1 MNLSK
6 TVPLFIL
13 TVLFSVSPALATDI
27 SPAPSRVPRA
37 TRIEERQEIR
47 QENREDRQEMREEI
61 KETTQEMRQE
71 NKDNRLELRRQNA
84 TNIANNIVSKLE
96 KRFEYL
102 TKVKDRLQL
111 KIDNLKATH
120 NMTEAQAKLDL
131 YDTTKYATDLAALK
145 AKVAT
150 ITTTD
155 KPKTVVP
162 ALKETTK
169 LVQQDLKDLH
179 QFLVNVL
186 KLIIK
191 APKIN

>member
-1 MNLSK
+1 MTLSK
-6 TVPLFIL
+6 TVSLSLL
-13 TVLFSVSPALATDI
+13 TFLFSVSPALAVNI
-27 SPAPSRVPRA
+27 SPNPSRA
-37 TRIEERQEIR
+37 TRIEERREIR
-47 QENREDRQEMREEI
+47 QENQEDR
-61 KETTQEMRQE
+61 QEMRQE

-102 TKVKDRLQL
+102 NKIKDRLQL
-111 KIDNLKATH
+111 KINGLKATR
-120 NMTEAQAKLDL
+120 NMAQAQAKLDA

-162 ALKETTK
+162 ALKDATK

-179 QFLVNVL
+179 QFLVDVL
-186 KLIIK
+186 KLIVK
-191 APKIN
+191 APKISE